1 MMAEQRRLRR
11 RGASQSGGVTC
22 AGQVV
27 PVGRQVLR
35 RRRSFWGCRHSSTV
49 TTITAGMAREVCEE
63 CGDVSV
69 RFVDSAVRLHQD
81 IDESWASPDL
91 AGPQLEVEHREPIA
105 FEARVI
111 FEESSR
117 FLECR
122 LCSQPAAF
130 TIPDGLMCDEHAWQ
144 AAARI
149 DWDTVDP
156 WVPIRIDRSTERR

>member
-1 MMAEQRRLRR
+1 MARHTRLRR
-11 RGASQSGGVTC
+11 HGASESVEVTC
-22 AGQVV
+22 ACQVV

-35 RRRSFWGCRHSSTV
+35 RRRSFWGCGHSSTV

-81 IDESWASPDL
+81 LDQSRASSDL
-91 AGPQLEVEHREPIA
+91 GGPQPEPEHREPIA

-111 FEESSR
+111 FEEASR
-117 FLECR
+117 FLGCR
-122 LCSQPAAF
+122 LCSQPAVF
-130 TIPDGLMCDEHAWQ
+130 TIPDGLRCDEHAWQ

-149 DWDTVDP
+149 DWDAVDP